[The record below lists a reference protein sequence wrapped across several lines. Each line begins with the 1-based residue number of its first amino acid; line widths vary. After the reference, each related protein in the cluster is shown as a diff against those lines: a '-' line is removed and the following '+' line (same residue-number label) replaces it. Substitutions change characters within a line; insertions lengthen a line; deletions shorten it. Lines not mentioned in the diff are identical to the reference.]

1 MWLKTKDKNCNIVD
15 RRYNFSVPSKSVGL
29 PIALKGYSTLTELWN
44 ISTNTAGVVSVITA
58 DKMHYHVCIRKFWQL
73 ELRSCSETFDKNR
86 YPDCFHKHCVNLIFF
101 WQKTHLLSAQ
111 HSDASFTVQD
121 LIPHIQ
127 TCWLFIWNFCQT
139 HEENVAIITCQIF
152 VNAPQVLNEPC

>member
-1 MWLKTKDKNCNIVD
+1 MWLKTKDKNRNIID

-29 PIALKGYSTLTELWN
+29 PIALKGYSTLTELSN
-44 ISTNTAGVVSVITA
+44 ISTNTAGVVSVIAA
-58 DKMHYHVCIRKFWQL
+58 DKMHYHVCIGTFWQL

-86 YPDCFHKHCVNLIFF
+86 YPDCLQKRCVNLIFF
-101 WQKTHLLSAQ
+101 WQKTHLCSYQHNILMLLS
-111 HSDASFTVQD
+111 
-121 LIPHIQ
+121 
-127 TCWLFIWNFCQT
+127 LFGTWYLTYEIFYQT